1 MKIVFCEGLEVDGS
15 QMLFGEYRVG
25 LSSASKA
32 NGFSKEWLGRSLKR
46 DGNQIETLQDIG
58 FSGKTE
64 KVATQS
70 IKGQRESKTISLD
83 DFKHL
88 ITYGVI
94 KKKKKAISLQTAL
107 TRVCSN

>member
-15 QMLFGEYRVG
+15 QMPNGEYRVG

-58 FSGKTE
+58 FSGKIE